1 MGTKT
6 SIGWTAGT
14 LNLWEGCNKVAA
26 TCKNCYAARQT
37 HWLRPND
44 HLWGLP
50 ANGAYRREVRG
61 WRDTLAKLSKK
72 ANEMQVALPVF
83 VGSMMDI
90 WEDGNTPTDT
100 GRTIGEIRNEFLD
113 VLPRYP
119 HLVFQLLTSRPQNIL
134 PILNG
139 RKLPANVWLGA
150 SIGNQAELDT
160 MGRALVDIP
169 SDTWEDGQRRRFL
182 SIEPMLGP
190 ISLAGDLSLE
200 GPRANEPYWV
210 DEIDW
215 VIVGGESGPK
225 ARPMKKEWVEQIL
238 EDCGG
243 YPPPDHD
250 EHILGIQP
258 PVFVKQWGEFNEQ
271 GNKVGTAKSGRQVQG
286 REYNNMPVEMYY
298 PLNDRDCQGRH
309 DLEFGFTPTV
319 WGMDYSLVY
328 AEPWF
333 SLCRAGIKT
342 EEYRN
347 PASKSYRD
355 LRELV
360 GKRLH
365 GCRLTGYHGYKADR
379 KSFVVEL
386 LAVTIGEG
394 KPEWGATPGEE
405 YLVLHLG
412 RVLDGAADKTLI
424 DTLRP
429 QQAIVGDL
437 IKNGPTTLLDIH
449 GLVGGPIG
457 RLNSII
463 KSLVEQKRIER
474 CEDQGGFIAYRA
486 SEVKP

>member
-1 MGTKT
+1 MRAVLLMHSGPLTCRTWPCIVTHNPDLYTIMGIET

-14 LNLWEGCNKVAA
+14 FNLWEGCNKVAA

-37 HWLRPND
+37 HWHRPNE

-100 GRTIGEIRNEFLD
+100 GRKIEDIRNEFLD

-139 RKLPANVWLGA
+139 RKLPANVWLGV

-160 MGRALVDIP
+160 MGRTLVDIP
-169 SDTWEDGQRRRFL
+169 AEVWEDGDRRKFL

-190 ISLAGDLSLE
+190 ITFQGVGNGGDTS
-200 GPRANEPYWV
+200 YWS
-210 DEIDW
+210 EELGW
-215 VIVGGESGPK
+215 VIIGGESGPH
-225 ARPMKKEWVEQIL
+225 ARQMQAAWVSQLIS
-238 EDCGG
+238 DCGG
-243 YPPPDHD
+243 NCYSMG
-250 EHILGIQP
+250 EWRYEEGVNP
-258 PVFVKQWGEFNEQ
+258 PVFFKQWGEWNEQ
-271 GNKVGTAKSGRQVQG
+271 GVKVGTSKSGRSIAGKEWDNMPTAMYAILNEFDHEG
-286 REYNNMPVEMYY
+286 REPDEDGY
-298 PLNDRDCQGRH
+298 
-309 DLEFGFTPTV
+309 TPTV

-347 PASKSYRD
+347 PASKSYKG
-355 LRELV
+355 LCELV

-394 KPEWGATPGEE
+394 RSEWGATPGEQ

-412 RVLDGAADKTLI
+412 QVLSGGTTEQEAK
-424 DTLRP
+424 
-429 QQAIVGDL
+429 QAEGIAER
-437 IKNGPTTLLDIH
+437 IWNGH
-449 GLVGGPIG
+449 GIA
-457 RLNSII
+457 
-463 KSLVEQKRIER
+463 QER
-474 CEDQGGFIAYRA
+474 
-486 SEVKP
+486 EVKP

>member
-1 MGTKT
+1 MGIET

-14 LNLWEGCNKVAA
+14 LNPWEGCNKVAA

-37 HWLRPND
+37 HWLRPNE

-50 ANGAYRREVRG
+50 TNGAYRREVRG
-61 WRDTLAKLSKK
+61 WRETLAKISKK
-72 ANEMQVALPVF
+72 ANEIQVALPVF

-90 WEDGNTPTDT
+90 WEDGSTPTDT
-100 GRTIGEIRNEFLD
+100 GRTIGEIRDEFLD

-150 SIGNQAELDT
+150 SIGNQVELNT
-160 MGRALVDIP
+160 MGRTLVDIP
-169 SDTWEDGQRRRFL
+169 PEVWEDEDSRKFL

-190 ISLAGDLSLE
+190 ITFQDAEIGGDTS
-200 GPRANEPYWV
+200 YWS
-210 DEIDW
+210 EELGW
-215 VIVGGESGPK
+215 VIIGGESGPH
-225 ARPMKKEWVEQIL
+225 ARQMQAAWVSQLIS
-238 EDCGG
+238 DCGG
-243 YPPPDHD
+243 NCYSMG
-250 EHILGIQP
+250 EWWYEEGVNP
-258 PVFVKQWGEFNEQ
+258 PVFFKQWGEWNEQ
-271 GNKVGTAKSGRQVQG
+271 GVKVGTSKSGRSIAG
-286 REYNNMPVEMYY
+286 RDWDNMPTAMYAT
-298 PLNDRDCQGRH
+298 LNEFDHEDREPGEDGY
-309 DLEFGFTPTV
+309 TPTV

-347 PASKSYRD
+347 PASKSYKA
-355 LRELV
+355 LRGLV

-379 KSFVVEL
+379 KNFVVEL

-394 KPEWGATPGEE
+394 RPEWGAAPGEE

-412 RVLDGAADKTLI
+412 KVLHGVMTTEELI
-424 DTLRP
+424 IYNDARERQRMFEQGIWAGGHLSVSETE
-429 QQAIVGDL
+429 
-437 IKNGPTTLLDIH
+437 PT
-449 GLVGGPIG
+449 
-457 RLNSII
+457 
-463 KSLVEQKRIER
+463 E
-474 CEDQGGFIAYRA
+474 A
-486 SEVKP
+486 